1 MEISDILVPIDF
13 SNTSLKPLEY
23 ALSMVS
29 AEGEIYLLHV
39 IDSDFLEK
47 IEENE
52 VGNKDAVLEKLRQRA
67 EKALDQIIENT
78 SSNGKKINKMV
89 VVGIPFVE
97 ILRIAN
103 DLDFSLIAMGIRGK
117 PNPIK
122 ELFFG
127 STVDRVL
134 RATRVPVVCVPL

>member
-13 SNTSLKPLEY
+13 SNPSLKPLEY

-29 AEGEIYLLHV
+29 AEGEVYLLHV
-39 IDSDFLEK
+39 IDTDFVEK
-47 IEENE
+47 IEQNE
-52 VGNKDAVLEKLRQRA
+52 LNTKDVVIEKLRQRA
-67 EKALDQIIENT
+67 ENELDKIIAAHAE
-78 SSNGKKINKMV
+78 SEKKLNKMV

-122 ELFFG
+122 EIFFG

-134 RATRVPVVCVPL
+134 RATRIPVVCVPQ

>member
-1 MEISDILVPIDF
+1 MEISDVLVPIDA
-13 SNTSLKPLEY
+13 SAPSLKPLEY

-29 AEGEIYLLHV
+29 SEGEIYLLHV
-39 IDSDFLEK
+39 IDMDFIEK
-47 IEENE
+47 IEQNE
-52 VGNKDAVLEKLRQRA
+52 LSTKEVIIEKLRNRA
-67 EKALDQIIENT
+67 EESLDKIIADYSD
-78 SSNGKKINKMV
+78 SSKKLNKMV

-103 DLDFSLIAMGIRGK
+103 DLDFSLIIMGIRGK
-117 PNPIK
+117 PNPLK
-122 ELFFG
+122 EIFFG

>member
-13 SNTSLKPLEY
+13 SNPSLKPLEY

-29 AEGEIYLLHV
+29 AEGEVYLLHV
-39 IDSDFLEK
+39 IDTDFVEK
-47 IEENE
+47 IEQNE
-52 VGNKDAVLEKLRQRA
+52 LNTKDVVIEKLRQRA
-67 EKALDQIIENT
+67 ENELDKIIAAHAE
-78 SSNGKKINKMV
+78 SEKKLNKMV

-103 DLDFSLIAMGIRGK
+103 DLDFSLIAMDIRGK

-122 ELFFG
+122 EIFFG

-134 RATRVPVVCVPL
+134 RATRIPVVCVPQ

>member
-1 MEISDILVPIDF
+1 MEISDILVPIDA
-13 SNTSLKPLEY
+13 SAPSLKPLEY

-29 AEGEIYLLHV
+29 AEGEVYLLHV

-47 IEENE
+47 IEQNE
-52 VGNKDAVLEKLRQRA
+52 LSTKEVVIEKLRQRA
-67 EKALDQIIENT
+67 EDALDKIIADH
-78 SSNGKKINKMV
+78 SDAAKKLNKMV
-89 VVGIPFVE
+89 VIGIPFIE

-103 DLDFSLIAMGIRGK
+103 DLDFSLIVMGIRGK

-122 ELFFG
+122 EIFFG

-134 RATRVPVVCVPL
+134 RATRIPVVCVPL

>member
-1 MEISDILVPIDF
+1 MEISDILVPVDF
-13 SNTSLKPLEY
+13 SNSSLKPLEY

-29 AEGEIYLLHV
+29 AEGEVCLLHV
-39 IDSDFLEK
+39 IDSDFLDK

-52 VGNKDAVLEKLRQRA
+52 LSSKDVVQEKLRQRA
-67 EKALDQIIENT
+67 ESALDKIIE
-78 SSNGKKINKMV
+78 SHSNGEKKLTKMV
-89 VVGIPFVE
+89 VVGVPFVE
-97 ILRIAN
+97 ILRITK

-117 PNPIK
+117 PNVIK

-127 STVDRVL
+127 STVDKVL